1 MRRVR
6 KRSNGSGS
14 VYQLTDGTWVAAISV
29 GGRRRTR
36 KAKTQRAASQRLK
49 ELIAERDAGL
59 VGDDPTVQAWLD
71 VWFGSR
77 LLEQLAPSTLD
88 ADATAIRA
96 WVVPHVGHIKL
107 SRLTADDVRRMDRAL
122 MAAGRSGST
131 VRLAHGT
138 LKKAIDEA
146 VREGLV
152 LRNVAAM
159 VRMPPLSTKRLP
171 ALDKE
176 EVRAVVLVAD
186 RRGEKARVLLQLL
199 TGMRQGELL
208 ALDLSDIVLA
218 EEQPHLVVSLTRARV
233 RWTHGRTCTSPSSHT
248 PSKCPARVRVPETGK
263 TKTVA
268 GGARHPTAAHS
279 RGRADRAPPRHPA
292 RPAGRR

>member
-1 MRRVR
+1 MR

-131 VRLAHGT
+131 VRLARSRRPSTRPSGRGSSCGT
-138 LKKAIDEA
+138 SRQWCVCPRCRPRD
-146 VREGLV
+146 
-152 LRNVAAM
+152 
-159 VRMPPLSTKRLP
+159 SRL
-171 ALDKE
+171 
-176 EVRAVVLVAD
+176 
-186 RRGEKARVLLQLL
+186 
-199 TGMRQGELL
+199 
-208 ALDLSDIVLA
+208 
-218 EEQPHLVVSLTRARV
+218 
-233 RWTHGRTCTSPSSHT
+233 
-248 PSKCPARVRVPETGK
+248 
-263 TKTVA
+263 
-268 GGARHPTAAHS
+268 
-279 RGRADRAPPRHPA
+279 
-292 RPAGRR
+292 